1 MTQVLTNLF
10 VHVHL
15 RRPMTLITTSIT
27 LYLTA
32 VYLYFI
38 SNTLSLLS
46 YIISITNLVYLL
58 GDNILRFITHL
69 ECFSRHCRKMVIQM
83 FVKLINPITYW
94 LGSGLSSR
102 LVNCIFWVQLRLGFL
117 LMFTDYFFLKINFYI
132 QIAHY
137 LTYLSYILLT
147 T

>member
-1 MTQVLTNLF
+1 MLA
-10 VHVHL
+10 HVHL
-15 RRPMTLITTSIT
+15 RRPITLITTSIT

-69 ECFSRHCRKMVIQM
+69 ELCFSRHCRKMVIQM
-83 FVKLINPITYW
+83 FVKLINRITYW

-117 LMFTDYFFLKINFYI
+117 LMFTDYYFLKIYFYI

-137 LTYLSYILLT
+137 LTYLACLLLT

>member
-15 RRPMTLITTSIT
+15 RRPMILITTSIT

-58 GDNILRFITHL
+58 GDNILRCITHL

-137 LTYLSYILLT
+137 LTYLAYILLT